1 MLKTTKKYKAKPNL
15 VSLIIIIIALPI
27 VLNSFIR
34 TPETV
39 GDSIDPTRVLEI
51 CSEMFD
57 SNSIESEMSENCDD
71 RTHRSEHPIF
81 GVSLIIHMI
90 GGSMMMLSAIIN
102 FNSDILRKKR
112 RLHRFS
118 GYNFILGGIIAG
130 SSAIIMTL
138 FSPERFSSF
147 NAFTNLL
154 WGSLLLLY
162 PLLAFRAIKRKDIQ
176 SHQSWMV
183 RAYAVAAGPAAHRL
197 FFFLTPI
204 IGDFGVSVMVVF
216 LGEFVI
222 KTVRL

>member
-162 PLLAFRAIKRKDIQ
+162 PLLAFRAIKSCSLRKIKPNNFIFTIYFGANLTFFTIDIK
-176 SHQSWMV
+176 MLLK
-183 RAYAVAAGPAAHRL
+183 RA
-197 FFFLTPI
+197 FFSIASRKILN
-204 IGDFGVSVMVVF
+204 
-216 LGEFVI
+216 
-222 KTVRL
+222 

>member
-1 MLKTTKKYKAKPNL
+1 MLTNTEKYKAKPSII
-15 VSLIIIIIALPI
+15 SLILIIVALPI
-27 VLNSFIR
+27 VINSFTR

-39 GDSIDPTRVLEI
+39 GDSLNPARVVEI
-51 CSEMFD
+51 CSDMQDEG
-57 SNSIESEMSENCDD
+57 SENCDD
-71 RTHRSEHPIF
+71 RIHRSENPTF
-81 GVSLIIHMI
+81 GVSLIVHMI
-90 GGSMMMLSAIIN
+90 GGTMMMLSAIIN
-102 FNSDILRKKR
+102 FNSKLLKLKP

-118 GYNFILGGIIAG
+118 GYNFILGGIVAG

-154 WGSLLLLY
+154 LGSLLLLY
-162 PLLAFRAIKRKDIQ
+162 PFLALRAIIKKDIQ
-176 SHQSWMV
+176 SHISWMI
-183 RAYAVAAGPAAHRL
+183 RAFAVAAGPAAHRL

-222 KTVRL
+222 KKVRL